1 MAESKM
7 VGLAVKQD
15 KAVKQAET
23 FLASKHNLLN
33 HFASVD
39 DLVTNDKAVSASDR
53 KAIEHAIRTLRAA
66 IARELWSN
74 EIFVGR
80 SVLDECILHTAKTVG
95 GAVAPRVIA
104 HLAQVGAE
112 RPGFVLYPLISF
124 GMRMPPIFDKS
135 SSLTDWAAFPR
146 LGYAVSAQ
154 RGSARSAHTRLT
166 EMAAALGIKQRIAF
180 SDVQHFASTAR
191 WLDRNPMLMVRLA
204 SHTGD
209 MYENQFIYSLKIRMA
224 TSSLLM
230 LHALAVEKN
239 GPVDGYHSTARVN
252 NWETLDIA
260 HYLIGEN
267 LPGRPMGLRRVPMN
281 VSALELARLSDVAAT
296 ISTDELSSAR
306 MRTLSR
312 QMHKALKSVE
322 QGYLKHVN
330 LTSKAEA
337 QKRFY
342 KRLASALDWY
352 RQSFGSRVNE
362 AEAVVAIAVAFET
375 LLTDHYAKGIADRL
389 QRRVGICLKG
399 VPGVAAYRDAVV
411 AVYKARSEIVHSG
424 SLGMEANIVAARAA
438 FARCFCALVARTQG
452 WTPPAASPIRNLLQ
466 DIAEPDS

>member
-1 MAESKM
+1 MAVSKM
-7 VGLAVKQD
+7 IDLAVKQD
-15 KAVKQAET
+15 KPVKQAET

-39 DLVTNDKAVSASDR
+39 DLVANNKAVGATDR

-80 SVLDECILHTAKTVG
+80 SVLDECILNTAKTAG
-95 GAVAPRVIA
+95 SAVAPRVIA
-104 HLAQVGAE
+104 YLSQAGAE
-112 RPGFVLYPLISF
+112 RAGFVLYPLVSF
-124 GMRMPPIFDKS
+124 GMRMPPIPDKS
-135 SSLTDWAAFPR
+135 SSLADWAAFPR

-154 RGSARSAHTRLT
+154 RGSARSAHKRLT

-180 SDVQHFASTAR
+180 SDLQHFASTAR

-224 TSSLLM
+224 ASSLLM
-230 LHALAVEKN
+230 LHALSVEKS
-239 GPVDGYHSTARVN
+239 GPVEGYHSTARIN

-267 LPGRPMGLRRVPMN
+267 LPGRPMGLRRVPMH

-306 MRTLSR
+306 MIKLSKEV
-312 QMHKALKSVE
+312 QTALKAVE
-322 QGYLKHVN
+322 QGYLHHVN
-330 LTSKAEA
+330 LTSKSAA
-337 QKRFY
+337 SNRFY
-342 KRLASALDWY
+342 KRLVSALDWY
-352 RQSFGSRVNE
+352 RQSFGSRLNE
-362 AEAVVAIAVAFET
+362 SEAVVAIAVAFET
-375 LLTDHYAKGIADRL
+375 LLTDHYAKGITDRL

-399 VPGVAAYRDAVV
+399 VPGVTAYREAVV

-424 SLGMEANIVAARAA
+424 SLGMEANIVVARAA
-438 FARCFCALVARTQG
+438 FARCFCALVARSKG
-452 WTPPAASPIRNLLQ
+452 WTPPAGSPIRNLLH